1 MRRVIWVV
9 IVVVLAA
16 TLSAAGL
23 TAAGRW
29 PSVAGMWSPI
39 LARLP
44 GAGSWFSPPAA
55 AGGPVTVLV
64 LDGSF
69 SPATLTVRPGTAV
82 RWVSRSQILHTS
94 TSFDG
99 LWDSP
104 NMSRDQN
111 FSFTFAK
118 PGEYRYLCRQHLL
131 QGMIATVIV
140 K

>member
-1 MRRVIWVV
+1 MRRLTWVV
-9 IVVVLAA
+9 IVIVVAVG
-16 TLSAAGL
+16 LSVAGL
-23 TAAGRW
+23 TAGRW
-29 PSVAGMWSPI
+29 PSAAGRWSSSLSRLPVAG
-39 LARLP
+39 
-44 GAGSWFSPPAA
+44 GWFAPSAV

-69 SPATLTVRPGTAV
+69 SPSTLTVRPGTAV
-82 RWVSRSQILHTS
+82 RWVSRSQIQHTT

-111 FSFTFAK
+111 FTFTFAK

-131 QGMIATVIV
+131 QGMIATVSV

>member
-1 MRRVIWVV
+1 MRRIIWVI
-9 IVVVLAA
+9 IVVVLGTGVLAA
-16 TLSAAGL
+16 TGKGSS
-23 TAAGRW
+23 AAGRW
-29 PSVAGMWSPI
+29 TSFADRWSSVR
-39 LARLP
+39 AR
-44 GAGSWFSPPAA
+44 FSRPAA

-69 SPATLTVRPGTAV
+69 SPSTITVRPGTAV
-82 RWVSRSQILHTS
+82 RWVSRSQILHTT

-104 NMSRDQN
+104 NMSREQN
-111 FSFTFAK
+111 FTFAFAK
-118 PGEYRYLCRQHLL
+118 AGEYRYLCRQHLL